1 MVDRGERIPLAERK
15 RRAKVHISDLKKDIK
30 MKAKGKVNRAVQLLI
45 ILLILGVFAQ
55 NSGMISKMN
64 KLLGQSET
72 TVHEIYDDTAVI
84 KAYKTGDTSG
94 LDEKDLGNFYLVAEY
109 VGATKMRK

>member
-30 MKAKGKVNRAVQLLI
+30 MKAKGKGNRAVQFLI

-64 KLLGQSET
+64 KLLGQS
-72 TVHEIYDDTAVI
+72 
-84 KAYKTGDTSG
+84 GDA
-94 LDEKDLGNFYLVAEY
+94 DAEG
-109 VGATKMRK
+109 VEGADKPRYMRFMMTRR